1 MMDGVRM
8 NDQEA
13 RIMKKDGITVKNGII
28 SMYGLSGPV
37 ESAPSLLEANLM
49 CFDADRKPEQGGL
62 GRFGHYQNI
71 VDILWNHSESR
82 KKYDWQDY
90 SIKMSKAMCE
100 HPVLAIA
107 GCGGSGKTDSA
118 AVFSIVWWL
127 VNPSKTMILATS
139 TSLKDSK
146 KRIWGSITDYLRACP
161 GLPFKVIDSVGQVR
175 TVDHTGKDKFS
186 DKCGFALIAADK
198 KNDKEA
204 VGKLIGYHTER
215 IMLVADELPELTEG
229 VLEAFFG
236 NISTNPTVALIGL
249 GNPSDYFNP
258 FGVLSQPR
266 DGWESVTMNDEEWV
280 TKRGYLIRLDAASS
294 PNILAGKTIY
304 PYLTTQERYEQ
315 AIGNLGEN
323 SAQFLRMYRAWFS
336 SAGNEDVIF
345 SGADIVKSNAMS
357 KVKWREKPVKLA
369 GLDPSFSN
377 GGDRTCLVFL
387 EYGLSV
393 DDARVLQV
401 DKIVFLKEDT
411 TKKDSPRSYQI
422 AKMVVDH
429 CSREGVTNI
438 QNFAMDI
445 TGAGA
450 ALADVI
456 TQEWGR
462 GMHKTQFAGT
472 ASELPVSAFDNTP
485 ANKRYVNKVSE
496 LWGSAKELMLSGQ
509 LKGITNEVAKEMVS
523 RRFEVVKGETAR
535 MKIESKTEMRQR
547 GADSPDVFDA
557 IAIIVDMLRSKKNF
571 ASKAK
576 AGSGFIGS
584 QVSGGA
590 RSAWSKIL
598 SRYGVQK
605 QAARVLVR

>member
-1 MMDGVRM
+1 M
-8 NDQEA
+8 NDQEM
-13 RIMKKDGITVKNGII
+13 RIMRDDGITVKNGVI
-28 SMYGLSGPV
+28 SMYGLSGKV
-37 ESAPSLLEANLM
+37 ETAPSILEANLM

-62 GRFGHYQNI
+62 GRYGHFKNI
-71 VDILWNHSESR
+71 VDILWNHSES
-82 KKYDWQDY
+82 KKRFDFNDY
-90 SIKMSKAMCE
+90 SIRMAQAMCE
-100 HPVLAIA
+100 HDVLSVA
-107 GCGGSGKTDSA
+107 GCGGSGKTDTAS
-118 AVFSIVWWL
+118 VFSIVWWL
-127 VNPSKTMILATS
+127 VDPANTMILVTS
-139 TSLKDSK
+139 TSLKDA
-146 KRIWGSITDYLRACP
+146 KRRSWGSIADYLRACP
-161 GLPFKVIDSVGQVR
+161 GLPFKILDATGQVR
-175 TVDHTGKDKFS
+175 TVDHTGKEKFS
-186 DKCGFALIAADK
+186 DKCGFALIASEK
-198 KNDKEA
+198 KNEKEA
-204 VGKLIGYHTER
+204 VGKLIGFHNKR
-215 IMLVADELPELTEG
+215 IMLLADELPELPESI
-229 VLEAFFG
+229 LEAYFG
-236 NISTNPTVALIGL
+236 NVSTNPCTKLIGL
-249 GNPSDYFNP
+249 GNPSNYFDA
-258 FGVLSQPR
+258 FGVLSQPEA
-266 DGWESVTMNDEEWV
+266 GWESVTMNDMAWK

-294 PNILAGKTIY
+294 PNILAGRTIY
-304 PYLTTQERYEQ
+304 PYLTTLEKYEA

-336 SAGNEDVIF
+336 AAGSEDTVF
-345 SGADIVKSNAMS
+345 SGSDIVKSGAMS
-357 KVKWREKPVKLA
+357 KVKWKEKPVKLA
-369 GLDPSFSN
+369 GLDPSFSG
-377 GGDRTCLVFL
+377 GGDRTCLVFA
-387 EYGLSV
+387 EYGVSV
-393 DDARVLQV
+393 DDAKVLQI

-445 TGAGA
+445 TGAGS
-450 ALADVI
+450 ALSDVI

-496 LWGSAKELMLSGQ
+496 IWWSAKELMMNGQ
-509 LKGITNEVAKEMVS
+509 LKGITNETAKEMIG

-576 AGSGFIGS
+576 AGSGFIGT